1 MLNWSEA
8 SVDQLLRAAN
18 KRKRYQSELEGYD
31 EEVERRLKKLSEM
44 ERCKRIDED
53 TNAKDA
59 ELELRE
65 EQLLNELSEL
75 RKKRQKLRK
84 DAEEEKKHILEV
96 YFLFWIATDL
106 ALGRE
111 GTSSCGS
118 GWGIIGYR
126 QSTIFGRGGGKVVTM
141 PRDLVK
147 N

>member
-44 ERCKRIDED
+44 EKCKRIDED
-53 TNAKDA
+53 MIAKDA

-84 DAEEEKKHILEV
+84 DAEEEKRNMLEV
-96 YFLFWIATDL
+96 CFPF
-106 ALGRE
+106 
-111 GTSSCGS
+111 
-118 GWGIIGYR
+118 
-126 QSTIFGRGGGKVVTM
+126 
-141 PRDLVK
+141 
-147 N
+147 